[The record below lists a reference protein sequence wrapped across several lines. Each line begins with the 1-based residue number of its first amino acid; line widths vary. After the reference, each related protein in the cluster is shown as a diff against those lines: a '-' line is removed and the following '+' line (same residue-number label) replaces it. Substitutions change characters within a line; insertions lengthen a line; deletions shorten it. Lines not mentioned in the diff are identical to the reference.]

1 MNIVI
6 LAAGLGKRMYSHL
19 PKVLQPVGGK
29 AMLKHVVEAARRLPD
44 AGKIIVVVGHGS
56 EEVKEAMADQPV
68 TFVLQKEQKGTG
80 HAVQQAL
87 EAINPDEPTLIL
99 YGDVPLI
106 STETLS
112 ALEKTAG
119 DGFALLTIDLDNPK
133 GYGRILREDGKAIGI
148 VEEKDAVLNA
158 IGKMVVVPMVLQKTS
173 NGAENVNK
181 QSNIV
186 SLDAELPEP
195 LRLLLQDSC
204 NRSKGS
210 ACTHP

>member
-29 AMLKHVVEAARRLPD
+29 ALLKHVVEAARRLPD

-87 EAINPDEPTLIL
+87 EDQSRRTDAHSLRRCAADF
-99 YGDVPLI
+99 YG
-106 STETLS
+106 
-112 ALEKTAG
+112 
-119 DGFALLTIDLDNPK
+119 
-133 GYGRILREDGKAIGI
+133 
-148 VEEKDAVLNA
+148 NA
-158 IGKMVVVPMVLQKTS
+158 FGT
-173 NGAENVNK
+173 
-181 QSNIV
+181 
-186 SLDAELPEP
+186 
-195 LRLLLQDSC
+195 
-204 NRSKGS
+204 
-210 ACTHP
+210 